1 MNNHLDLWDVLIGG
15 IYMIIAYVV
24 ATSIKKRNIGR
35 NPEYKYYVSGL
46 MAKIWAGIG
55 VCLVYTFYYDGG
67 DTTNYYL
74 GSVAMVNLFFKDSD
88 AFFLVLFGDELGIM
102 LAQFDSETGYPA
114 YYMLR
119 DDKTFAVIRF
129 SCILMFFCFKSFVG
143 VVIVLAVICY
153 SGIFRFY
160 RLLVKL
166 YPGNDKQ
173 LAIALLFVPSMV
185 FWGSGL
191 LKDAYT
197 FSAVCWYVT
206 GFYMVF
212 IEKKNVIF
220 NVIVLLVATF
230 FMIQIKPYI
239 FIALLPGSILWGAF
253 ENLKRIKSTVLKFV
267 LAPIVI
273 IGFGFGGMFV
283 MSSLA
288 GSMGKFSVETSL
300 ERAAITQQDLKRAAY
315 AGNTF
320 DIGDFEPTIPGVM
333 AKAPQAINA
342 GLFRPYI
349 WEARNP
355 VMLLSAL
362 ENAFLLLASIFIL
375 IKLKPARIIKILG
388 QNPYILFAMLFSIF
402 FAFTI
407 GLSTSNF
414 GSLVRYKIPIIP
426 FYVSSLV
433 IMLSYQRQLRKRS

>member
-1 MNNHLDLWDVLIGG
+1 MVLGSLYLVIT
-15 IYMIIAYVV
+15 YAFANYV
-24 ATSIKKRNIGR
+24 KNKNIR
-35 NPEYKYYVSGL
+35 QHPEYKYYTQGL
-46 MAKIWAGIG
+46 FAKIFAGIG
-55 VCLVYTFYYDGG
+55 VCIVYVYYYGGG
-67 DTTNYYL
+67 DTTNYYS
-74 GSVAMVNLFFKDSD
+74 GSVAMVNLFFKNSD
-88 AFFLVLFGDELGIM
+88 AFFLVLFGDTAGTM
-102 LAQFDSETGYPA
+102 LSQFDSDTGYPA
-114 YYMLR
+114 WYMLR

-129 SCILMFFCFKSFVG
+129 SCILMFFCFKSFVC
-143 VVIVLAVICY
+143 VVILLAVICY

-166 YPGNDKQ
+166 YPGNDKH
-173 LAIALLFVPSMV
+173 LAIALLFVPSLV

-197 FSAVCWYVT
+197 FSAVCWYVC

-212 IEKKNVIF
+212 IEKKKIIF
-220 NVIVLLVATF
+220 NVIVIIVATF
-230 FMIQIKPYI
+230 FMLQIKPYI

-253 ENLKRIKSTVLKFV
+253 ENLKRIKNPILKFGF
-267 LAPIVI
+267 APILI
-273 IGFGFGGMFV
+273 AGFGFAGMFV

-315 AGNTF
+315 EGNTF
-320 DIGDFEPTIPGVM
+320 DIGDFEPTVSGVLV
-333 AKAPQAINA
+333 KAPQAINA

-355 VMLLSAL
+355 FMLLSAL

-433 IMLSYQRQLRKRS
+433 IMLSYHRQLQNSS